1 MSYRADVARYYKEE
15 QKADRR
21 YQQLNKYVVDP
32 MMEHYV
38 APKIMDALK
47 KKQKGNTEKGLLKG
61 EIEKAIPKPDVSD
74 APKFFDKQGRYNVPE
89 GMNPYRASNAIDAP
103 IEAQEAMA
111 VAEEGGGLLTG
122 ATMSQTGGDLVAGS
136 ITNKPEL
143 FGKGVTFAG
152 DTLAKVKGFGEV
164 GAGLSKAGASISGA
178 SAKVGTAIST
188 ALAGMGPMGWIGLGL
203 VGLTAGAGYLANR
216 GGDYQRGSGPRYGA

>member
-1 MSYRADVARYYKEE
+1 
-15 QKADRR
+15 
-21 YQQLNKYVVDP
+21 
-32 MMEHYV
+32 
-38 APKIMDALK
+38 
-47 KKQKGNTEKGLLKG
+47 
-61 EIEKAIPKPDVSD
+61 
-74 APKFFDKQGRYNVPE
+74 
-89 GMNPYRASNAIDAP
+89 
-103 IEAQEAMA
+103 MA